1 MDLRWPI
8 YVVPL
13 SPSRFEHA
21 AYQHSFLLFL
31 LLLMLAG
38 TRCCVQDYD
47 SNDDGSDTGAA
58 DLENLVRWA
67 PLGSCTRMRST
78 FLFFSSGK

>member
-1 MDLRWPI
+1 
-8 YVVPL
+8 
-13 SPSRFEHA
+13 
-21 AYQHSFLLFL
+21 
-31 LLLMLAG
+31 MLAG

-67 PLGSCTRMRST
+67 PLGSCTRMR
-78 FLFFSSGK
+78 FYIPIFFFENKSSRSILRSSLSALHRML